1 MILIGLMLLTIDG
14 LIAGSF
20 YVPLKKIKNW
30 AWETGWLINGV
41 AGYVIV
47 PWLGALL
54 LVPKLATVLSQAP
67 PRTMFL
73 CLVLGLFWGIG
84 GVAFGLS
91 VRFLGMSLG
100 YAVAFGFC
108 SAFGTLIPPAIQGRL
123 GVVASTLSGQVTLAG
138 VFVCLLGIVICAKA
152 GTSKEKELAT
162 GQKPKSGDEFNIAKG
177 VFAAFCAGLMIA
189 CMAIAIMFGKPIANI
204 ALENGAKPWWQ
215 HAPTVAFTSV
225 GGFVTTLL
233 WCGFLGYKNKTLKNY
248 VTSGDAP
255 LIKNYLFAACA
266 GLFWYVQM
274 MLYSMGLAYMGKY
287 DFAAWTVRM
296 ALIIAFSNMWG
307 LIFKEWAGCSKKT
320 IRIIVSGLLVLLLA
334 VLFIGAGGYLGS
346 RGK

>member
-30 AWETGWLINGV
+30 AWETGWLVLGF
-41 AGYVIV
+41 AGYALV

-54 LVPKLATVLSQAP
+54 LVPKLATVLSQSP
-67 PRTMFL
+67 PRTILL

-108 SAFGTLIPPAIQGRL
+108 AAFGTLIPPVIQGKL
-123 GVVASTLSGQVTLAG
+123 GAIASTLSGQVTLAG
-138 VFVCLLGIVICAKA
+138 VLVCLLGIAVCAKA
-152 GTSKEKELAT
+152 GMSKEKELTA
-162 GQKPKSGDEFNIAKG
+162 GQKPKTGDEFNIGKG
-177 VFAAFCAGLMIA
+177 IFAAFCAGLMIA
-189 CMAIAIMFGKPIANI
+189 CMAIAIMLGGQIA
-204 ALENGAKPWWQ
+204 AVAREHGTWKGFLS
-215 HAPTVAFTSV
+215 APTVAFTSI
-225 GGFVTTLL
+225 GGFITTLL
-233 WCGFLGYKNKTLKNY
+233 WCGYLGFKNKTLKNY
-248 VTSGDAP
+248 ANSGDAS
-255 LIKNYLFAACA
+255 LAKNYLFAACA

-274 MLYSMGLAYMGKY
+274 MLYAAGTEFMGEYK
-287 DFAAWTVRM
+287 FAAWTVRM

-307 LIFKEWAGCSKKT
+307 LIFKEWTGCSKKT
-320 IRIIVSGLLVLLLA
+320 VRTIVSGLLILLLA
-334 VLFIGAGGYLGS
+334 VLFIGAGGWLAS
-346 RGK
+346 LNK

>member
-1 MILIGLMLLTIDG
+1 MIFIGLMLLTIDG

-20 YVPLKKIKNW
+20 YVPLKKVKNW
-30 AWETGWLINGV
+30 AWESAWLINGV

-54 LVPKLATVLSQAP
+54 LVPKLATVLCNAP

-73 CLVLGLFWGIG
+73 CFILGIFWGIG

-123 GVVASTLSGQVTLAG
+123 SAVASTLSGQVTLAG
-138 VFVCLLGIVICAKA
+138 VLVCLLGIAVCARA
-152 GTSKEKELAT
+152 GMSKEKELAT
-162 GQKPKSGDEFNIAKG
+162 GQKPRTGDEFNIGKG
-177 VFAAFCAGLMIA
+177 IFAAFCAGLMIA
-189 CMAIAIMFGKPIANI
+189 CMAIAIMFGKPIAKV

-225 GGFVTTLL
+225 GGFITTLL
-233 WCGFLGYKNKTLKNY
+233 WCGWLGLKNKTLKNY
-248 VTSGDAP
+248 TSSGDAS

-307 LIFKEWAGCSKKT
+307 LIFKEWTGCSRKT
-320 IRIIVSGLLVLLLA
+320 IGIIVSGLLTLLLA
-334 VLFIGAGGYLGS
+334 VLLIGVGGFLGS
-346 RGK
+346 RRE